1 MDFAAPRVEVRRSAR
16 RKRSVT
22 AYRERDTIVVL
33 VPQSMTRRDE
43 QRYVAEMVEKV
54 LAREA
59 RSAPPRGDAE
69 LAERATALLEQYL
82 ERQVGEL
89 RPLVSV
95 GWVTNQSQRW
105 GSCTPSAGTIRL
117 SHRLQGMPA
126 WVVDYVLLHELA
138 HLAEPSHSDRFWT
151 LVDAYPLAERAK
163 GFLEG
168 YLAGQARSGA
178 GMPSAPPIADHSL
191 GDHSLADHSLGDHS
205 LADHSLGDHSLADH
219 SLGDHSLGDHSLED
233 DVD

>member
-1 MDFAAPRVEVRRSAR
+1 MDFAAPRVVVRRSAR
-16 RKRSVT
+16 RKRTVT

-33 VPQSMTRRDE
+33 VPQSMTKTDE
-43 QRYVAEMVEKV
+43 QRYVEEMVEKV

-59 RSAPPRGDAE
+59 RSAPPRGDVE
-69 LAERATALLEQYL
+69 LAERAAALLEQYL
-82 ERQVGEL
+82 APQVADL
-89 RPLVSV
+89 RRLVTV

-117 SHRLQGMPA
+117 SNRLQGMPA

-138 HLAEPSHSDRFWT
+138 HLAEPGHSDRFWT

-168 YLAGQARSGA
+168 YLAGQARSEA
-178 GMPSAPPIADHSL
+178 AIPSAPPTADHSL
-191 GDHSLADHSLGDHS
+191 D
-205 LADHSLGDHSLADH
+205 
-219 SLGDHSLGDHSLED
+219 D